1 MNLKALILLTLLF
14 ATQSVFSFFL
24 WGKVKKIGWETS
36 DKTCAFWG
44 AVTIFSLLTLPLL
57 HESIINNTFEYTT
70 LIIIASIA
78 SFMALFAL
86 FLSKGSQKK
95 LEQLIFFTIAISSA
109 LLVFYSFKKFPA
121 GREATHSPSNIILAP
136 YWVFLILIVFVILE
150 KKFLLP
156 HARKS
161 KAFYVSYAYIW
172 FSIWTLSFFFMI
184 THTSILSLAA
194 LINFVALLRIAFD
207 FLLIKVPPI
216 HHWVTK

>member
-1 MNLKALILLTLLF
+1 MANAAINEKLKTLALVKSNVWPIMSKLEKAAMLIRASRVNLFVIIL
-14 ATQSVFSFFL
+14 
-24 WGKVKKIGWETS
+24 
-36 DKTCAFWG
+36 
-44 AVTIFSLLTLPLL
+44 SLAN
-57 HESIINNTFEYTT
+57 SRF
-70 LIIIASIA
+70 A

-95 LEQLIFFTIAISSA
+95 LEQLIFFTMAISSA
-109 LLVFYSFKKFPA
+109 LLVFYSFKKFPT

-136 YWVFLILIVFVILE
+136 YWAFLILIVFVILE
-150 KKFLLP
+150 KKLLLP

-216 HHWVTK
+216 HVG